1 MKKSVLA
8 VDDSRTVLNMVEL
21 YLKNDYE
28 IILATSVNQAF
39 QILQKRIF
47 DIILLDINMPVMNGL
62 VVLKKLREIEE
73 YQEIP
78 VLFLTGDAH
87 RATVVESFQTG
98 SQGYILKPVKK
109 EELIKRME
117 EIMQKQKDRLE
128 KKAEEE
134 KKRQEEEEKK
144 KIQKEEERKRK
155 EEEQKENEK
164 KEAERKEAEKKE
176 TEKKEENLLDNI
188 EDSKKEE
195 KDLGI
200 LVKPVEEQEDLSY
213 DPFEDLG
220 DILENFVKE
229 DEDTE

>member
-28 IILATSVNQAF
+28 IILAISGNQAF
-39 QILQKRIF
+39 QILQKRMV

-164 KEAERKEAEKKE
+164 KEAEKKE

-188 EDSKKEE
+188 EESKKEE

>member
-28 IILATSVNQAF
+28 IILATSGNQAF
-39 QILQKRIF
+39 QILQKRMV

-164 KEAERKEAEKKE
+164 KEVERKEAEKKE

-188 EDSKKEE
+188 EESKKEE

>member
-28 IILATSVNQAF
+28 IILATSGNQAF
-39 QILQKRIF
+39 QILQKRMV

-98 SQGYILKPVKK
+98 SQGYILKPLKK
-109 EELIKRME
+109 E
-117 EIMQKQKDRLE
+117 
-128 KKAEEE
+128 
-134 KKRQEEEEKK
+134 
-144 KIQKEEERKRK
+144 
-155 EEEQKENEK
+155 
-164 KEAERKEAEKKE
+164 
-176 TEKKEENLLDNI
+176 
-188 EDSKKEE
+188 
-195 KDLGI
+195 
-200 LVKPVEEQEDLSY
+200 
-213 DPFEDLG
+213 
-220 DILENFVKE
+220 
-229 DEDTE
+229 

>member
-28 IILATSVNQAF
+28 IILATSGNQAF
-39 QILQKRIF
+39 QILQKRMV

-164 KEAERKEAEKKE
+164 KEAE
-176 TEKKEENLLDNI
+176 
-188 EDSKKEE
+188 
-195 KDLGI
+195 
-200 LVKPVEEQEDLSY
+200 VEE
-213 DPFEDLG
+213 
-220 DILENFVKE
+220 
-229 DEDTE
+229 